1 MYHIPVLLNESVDGL
16 NIKPDGV
23 YVDVTFGGGG
33 HSRRIMECLG
43 ENGRLYAFDQ
53 DEDAAKNVIDD
64 SRFTFIQQ
72 NFRYMKNFIQLYCG
86 GKVDG
91 ILADLGVSSYQF
103 DTPEKGFSI
112 RFNGR
117 LDMRMNQNAS
127 VDAASVVNTYDVSSL
142 ASVLSRYGELRNAMA
157 IADAITMARETKPI
171 ETTDEL
177 KEAVSR
183 FLVRGSENKILA
195 QIFQALRIEVNEE
208 MKVLEMFLGQ
218 CADVLN
224 PGGRLVILSY
234 HSLEDRLVKNFMK
247 TGNAEGNLEKDF
259 FGNQLTP
266 YKLITNKP
274 IVPSDE
280 EIQYNNRARSAKLRV
295 AERRRYD
302 K

>member
-1 MYHIPVLLNESVDGL
+1 MYHIPVLLNESINAL
-16 NIKPDGV
+16 NIKPNGT

-33 HSRRIMECLG
+33 HSRRILECLN
-43 ENGRLYAFDQ
+43 EDGRLYAFDQ

-64 SRFTFIQQ
+64 GRFTFIQH
-72 NFRYMKNFIQLYCG
+72 NFRYMKNFLQLYCG

-112 RFNGR
+112 RYNGR
-117 LDMRMNQNAS
+117 LDMRMNQNAA
-127 VDAASVVNTYDVSSL
+127 VDAASIVNTYDVASL
-142 ASVLSRYGELRNAMA
+142 ASILSRYGELRNSMS
-157 IADAITMARETKPI
+157 IADAIVMSREIKPI

-177 KEAVSR
+177 KESVSR
-183 FLVRGSENKILA
+183 FLPKGSENKVLA

-208 MKVLEMFLGQ
+208 MKVLEIFLSQ

-224 PGGRLVILSY
+224 PGGRLVVLSY

-247 TGNAEGNLEKDF
+247 TGNADGNLEKDF

-266 YKLITNKP
+266 YKLISSKP
-274 IVPSDE
+274 IIPSDE
-280 EIQYNNRARSAKLRV
+280 EIQNNNRARSAKLRV
-295 AERRRYD
+295 AERRT

>member
-1 MYHIPVLLNESVDGL
+1 MYHIPVLLNESVEGL

-142 ASVLSRYGELRNAMA
+142 ASVLSCYGELRNAMA